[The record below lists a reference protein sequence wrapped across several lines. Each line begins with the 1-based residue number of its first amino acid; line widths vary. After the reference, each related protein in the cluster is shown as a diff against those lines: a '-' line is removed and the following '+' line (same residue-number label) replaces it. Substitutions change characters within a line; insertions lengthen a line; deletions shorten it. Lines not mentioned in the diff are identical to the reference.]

1 MSNDMVST
9 TMTRLSWWLMLSMLL
24 VSTSAA
30 ALGLGAID
38 LFSALNQSLKE
49 ENRLS
54 VVPSHDVKV
63 THSSPGRMP
72 ALVSKGGA
80 TGVAATGVS
89 GDHYGPV
96 RRNDTAW
103 SLASHLRPDSAVSVH
118 QMMLAILNANPSA
131 FIDNN
136 VNNLLVG
143 SVLRVPTRAEIERIG
158 NDAALAEVLR
168 QMNVWESVRRSPAGS
183 SASRP
188 SISSATEEQARDLFD
203 SADAG
208 TDLPS
213 PSDATLGGGIL
224 EIVGTESRGAA
235 AGESDGVPNDALSEK
250 TALFREELAQS
261 HAENE
266 ALRAQLEH
274 AESIIVDME
283 RLAQAAD
290 EQLAQ
295 MLEFDISQS
304 WHLLV
309 FCIAVIVAG
318 FVRGFAGFAGP
329 ATISLLLAQLFAPA
343 QLLPK
348 IMLLEIYAYPMLL
361 RNVRRDAHWRLSVPM
376 AVATISLIPL
386 GVHIMQTTD
395 AVTLKRMIGFGC
407 LSAIAISMSGFQFK
421 RMPPWWLNLL
431 VALVLGLLLSSTF
444 LALPIMTYFFLLPL
458 PAAAC
463 RATVISFSVLITP
476 FLAGWIFYRG
486 IVTFDDVLVI
496 AVAGILYFSM
506 IYLGSKAFER
516 ANDMNYRRIVQ
527 WLLLILAVSAFF

>member
-1 MSNDMVST
+1 
-9 TMTRLSWWLMLSMLL
+9 MLSMLL

-136 VNNLLVG
+136 VNGLLVG
-143 SVLRVPTRAEIERIG
+143 SVLRIPTRAEIERIG

-168 QMNVWESVRRSPAGS
+168 QMNVWEGMRRSPAGS

-188 SISSATEEQARDLFD
+188 SISSATEERARALFD

-208 TDLPS
+208 ADLPS
-213 PSDATLGGGIL
+213 PSDATFGGGIL
-224 EIVGTESRGAA
+224 EIADTESRGAA
-235 AGESDGVPNDALSEK
+235 AGESDGAPNDVLSEK
-250 TALFREELAQS
+250 VALFREELAQS
-261 HAENE
+261 RTENE
-266 ALRAQLEH
+266 ALRAQLDH
-274 AESIIVDME
+274 AVSIIVDTE
-283 RLAQAAD
+283 RLAQTAD

-295 MLEFDISQS
+295 MLDFDISQS

-309 FCIAVIVAG
+309 FCIAVIAAG

-527 WLLLILAVSAFF
+527 WLLLILAVSALF